1 VTSSERAQ
9 IVCYPEADVPDELR
23 AQVLRLQREAWPY
36 DEPLEVGPVHDPL
49 LRPLSMLLLDGG
61 RVCSALD
68 VLSKT
73 IAVGGRSWAASGL
86 STVVT
91 DWALRRRG
99 YGCRLVEAARQRIAE
114 SGADVGLFTCDTPLR
129 PFYEAAG
136 WELLPGTVLVGGTV
150 ADPFPS
156 DQFDKVTFG
165 AFFSPAAREARAA
178 FVGSRIPLYSGTIDK
193 LW

>member
-1 VTSSERAQ
+1 MPRG
-9 IVCYPEADVPDELR
+9 LR
-23 AQVLRLQREAWPY
+23 LEMLRLQRQVWPS
-36 DEPLEVGPVHDPL
+36 DELLEVRTVHDPRL
-49 LRPLSMLLLDGG
+49 KPLSMLLIDDG

-73 IAVGGRSWAASGL
+73 ITFAGQEWRASGL

-91 DWALRRRG
+91 DRALRGRG
-99 YGCRLVEAARQRIAE
+99 YGRRLVRAAREQIAG

-129 PFYEAAG
+129 GFYVEGG
-136 WELLPGTVLVGGTV
+136 WDLLPGTVLVGGTE
-150 ADPFPS
+150 AEPFPS

-165 AFFSPAAREARAA
+165 GFFTPAALEARHA
-178 FVGSRIPLYSGTIDK
+178 FVGSRVPLYSGTIDK